1 MVARA
6 VPAPEP
12 EEERPPMP
20 DDRDVPP
27 DQYEEIPEPKNMAP
41 AGFWVDMVSEIRKEL
56 KPPAVGFFATTPN
69 APVEGVLR
77 ENRLELVCAASFI
90 VDVINKPD
98 ILEIVSRKASA
109 KLGRPIRV
117 VAVDKNK
124 VKVNSQSMEKLIQ
137 FGKEHSD
144 IITIK

>member
-1 MVARA
+1 
-6 VPAPEP
+6 
-12 EEERPPMP
+12 MP

-27 DQYEEIPEPKNMAP
+27 ELYEEAPAPQDTAP
-41 AGFWVDMVSEIRKEL
+41 AGFWVDLVSEIRKEL

-69 APVEGVLR
+69 APIDGVLR
-77 ENRLELVCAASFI
+77 DSRLELVCAAGFI
-90 VDVINKPD
+90 VDVVNKPD
-98 ILEIVSRKASA
+98 ILEVVSRKASA

-124 VKVNSQSMEKLIQ
+124 VKVNSQSMEKLLQ
-137 FGKEHSD
+137 FGKDHSD